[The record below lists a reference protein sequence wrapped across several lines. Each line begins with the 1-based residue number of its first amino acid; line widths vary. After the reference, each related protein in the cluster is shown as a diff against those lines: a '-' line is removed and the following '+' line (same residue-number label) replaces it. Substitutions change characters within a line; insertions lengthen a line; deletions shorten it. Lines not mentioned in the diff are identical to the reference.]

1 DRDPLRVAAV
11 ELGDV
16 RSHVTVPMLKENE
29 VIGAFSIYRQE
40 VRPFTNKQIAL
51 LTNFA
56 AQAVI
61 AIENARLLNELRE
74 SLEQQ
79 TATSEVLGTIS
90 SSPGELEPVFEAMLA
105 NAARLCV
112 ANYGTLWLCEDDAF
126 RAVALHGPLPTAFA
140 ERLRSGERRPSPMTG
155 LGRVLKTREPVHLH
169 DLCAEQSY
177 LDGDPTQVA
186 AVELGGIR

>member
-1 DRDPLRVAAV
+1 
-11 ELGDV
+11 
-16 RSHVTVPMLKENE
+16 
-29 VIGAFSIYRQE
+29 
-40 VRPFTNKQIAL
+40 
-51 LTNFA
+51 
-56 AQAVI
+56 
-61 AIENARLLNELRE
+61 RLLNELRE

-186 AVELGGIR
+186 AVELGGIRTVLVVPMLKEHEVVGAFAIYRREVRPFTDKHIALV